1 MVGGLRLVS
10 FLARRVGGLGDVHR
24 AAKVASTNTLRMTE
38 ARHQILGRIETLSRR
53 SFLRLGAGGLGLSL
67 TGLLQA
73 RATARPIE
81 PSGLPPLQAC
91 VLVFY
96 YGGPS
101 HLDTYDLKPDA
112 PAEVRGE
119 FKAISTSVPGLFVCE
134 HLPKMARCMHKVAL
148 VRSMHHQNRLHD
160 SASTEALTGRQP
172 PTGDREE
179 FAPIKQV
186 FPCYGASL
194 NYLRR
199 ELQLDVPHAALPFV
213 FHNVIDVPCQGGG
226 FLGSTYDPLRI
237 NVDPESRTY
246 SAGALALPVGQST
259 KSLRE
264 RRRLLVSLQDK
275 SLAAAQSSMVGRWQL
290 SSDKAFQLLGTQSF
304 REALDLSRES
314 PQTRERYGYDS
325 AAVAVGSGGGGGNG
339 AEMGF
344 ARQMRGQNLL
354 LARRLVEV
362 GIPFVNVF
370 DFRQQ
375 GQNWD
380 AHHQNFEQ
388 HKSHLLPVADQSL
401 SALIE
406 DLDARG
412 LLDTTLVVAM
422 GEFGRTP
429 KINKNGGRDHWPD
442 CYTVLL
448 AGGGV
453 QGGAVSGA
461 SDRIGAYPARDPV
474 TPADLAATIFWRFG
488 IDPSSEIHDLTGR
501 PWRLADGQ
509 PLRSLFA

>member
-1 MVGGLRLVS
+1 
-10 FLARRVGGLGDVHR
+10 
-24 AAKVASTNTLRMTE
+24 MTPS
-38 ARHQILGRIETLSRR
+38 RPHILSPVDRLSRR
-53 SFLRLGAGGLGLSL
+53 TLLRMGVGGLGLSF

-73 RATARPIE
+73 RAKAKSIAL
-81 PSGLPPLQAC
+81 SGLSPLKAC
-91 VLVFY
+91 VVVFY

-119 FKAISTSVPGLFVCE
+119 FKAIASSVPGLFVCE
-134 HLPKMARCMHKVAL
+134 HLPGMARSMHKVAL
-148 VRSMHHQNRLHD
+148 IRSMHHQNRLHD

-194 NYLRR
+194 SYLRR
-199 ELQLDVPHAALPFV
+199 ELELDVPHAALPFV

-226 FLGSTYDPLRI
+226 FLGAAYDPLPI
-237 NVDPESRTY
+237 AVDADRQTY
-246 SAGALALPVGQST
+246 SAGALALPGSAAALQ
-259 KSLRE
+259 E
-264 RRRLLVSLQDK
+264 RRRLLSALQEQSL
-275 SLAAAQSSMVGRWQL
+275 LGVQSSLLGKQWRL

-304 REALDLSRES
+304 RDALDLSRETS
-314 PQTRERYGYDS
+314 QTRERYGYD
-325 AAVAVGSGGGGGNG
+325 AAPVAVGSGGGGGNG

-354 LARRLVEV
+354 LARRLVEAGV
-362 GIPFVNVF
+362 PFVNVF

-380 AHHQNFEQ
+380 AHHQNFAQ
-388 HKSHLLPVADQSL
+388 HKSHLLPIADQSL

-429 KINKNGGRDHWPD
+429 QINKNGGRDHWPD

-453 QGGAVSGA
+453 RGGAVFGA
-461 SDRIGAYPARDPV
+461 SDRTGAYPARDPV

-488 IDPSSEIHDLTGR
+488 IDPTSEIHDLTGR

-509 PLRSLFA
+509 PIRSLFV

>member
-1 MVGGLRLVS
+1 MPQFPHNSSNPVDG
-10 FLARRVGGLGDVHR
+10 
-24 AAKVASTNTLRMTE
+24 M
-38 ARHQILGRIETLSRR
+38 SRR
-53 SFLRLGAGGLGLSL
+53 SVLRMGVGGLGLSL

-73 RATARPIE
+73 RASARAAE
-81 PSGLPPLQAC
+81 FTGLPPLKAC
-91 VLVFY
+91 VIVFY

-119 FKAISTSVPGLFVCE
+119 FKPISTSVPGLFVCE
-134 HLPKMARCMHKVAL
+134 HLPKMSRCMHKVAL
-148 VRSMHHQNRLHD
+148 VRSMHHRNRLHD
-160 SASTEALTGRQP
+160 SASTEALTGRQA

-186 FPCYGASL
+186 FPSYGASL
-194 NYLRR
+194 SYLRR

-226 FLGSTYDPLRI
+226 FLGSTYDPLQI
-237 NVDPESRTY
+237 NVNPENRVY
-246 SAGALALPVGQST
+246 SAGALALPTGQSG
-259 KSLRE
+259 KSIQD
-264 RRRLLVSLQDK
+264 RRRLLTSLQEQ
-275 SLAAAQSSMVGRWQL
+275 SIAAAQSLSMGRWQL
-290 SSDKAFQLLGTQSF
+290 STDRAFQLLGSQSL

-314 PQTRERYGYDS
+314 PQTRDRYGFDTTP
-325 AAVAVGSGGGGGNG
+325 VAVGSGGGGGNG

-354 LARRLVEV
+354 VARRLVEA

-380 AHHQNFEQ
+380 AHHQNFSQ
-388 HKSHLLPVADQSL
+388 HKDHLLPLADQSL

-406 DLDARG
+406 DLDTRG

-429 KINKNGGRDHWPD
+429 TINQNGGRDHWPD
-442 CYTVLL
+442 CYSVLL

-453 QGGAVSGA
+453 HGGAVFGA
-461 SDRIGAYPARDPV
+461 SDRTGAYPAKDPV

-488 IDPSSEIHDLTGR
+488 IDPASEIHDLTGR
-501 PWRLADGQ
+501 PWRVADGQ
-509 PLRSLFA
+509 PLRSLFV

>member
-1 MVGGLRLVS
+1 
-10 FLARRVGGLGDVHR
+10 
-24 AAKVASTNTLRMTE
+24 
-38 ARHQILGRIETLSRR
+38 
-53 SFLRLGAGGLGLSL
+53 
-67 TGLLQA
+67 
-73 RATARPIE
+73 
-81 PSGLPPLQAC
+81 
-91 VLVFY
+91 
-96 YGGPS
+96 
-101 HLDTYDLKPDA
+101 LDTYDLKPEA

-119 FKAISTSVPGLFVCE
+119 FKAIATSVPGLFVCE
-134 HLPKMARCMHKVAL
+134 HLPKMARSMHKVAL
-148 VRSMHHQNRLHD
+148 IRSMHHRNRLHD

-186 FPCYGASL
+186 FPCYGASVS
-194 NYLRR
+194 YLRR

-213 FHNVIDVPCQGGG
+213 FHNVVDVPCQGGG
-226 FLGSTYDPLRI
+226 FLGSAYDPLQVS
-237 NVDPESRTY
+237 VDPESRVY
-246 SAGALALPVGQST
+246 SAGALALPVGQSV
-259 KSLRE
+259 KSLE
-264 RRRLLVSLQDK
+264 DRRRLLVSLQEG
-275 SLAAAQSSMVGRWQL
+275 SIAAAHSSPMGRWQH
-290 SSDKAFQLLGTQSF
+290 SSDKAFQLLGSESF

-314 PQTRERYGYDS
+314 SQMRDRYGYDS
-325 AAVAVGSGGGGGNG
+325 APVAVGSGGGGGNG

-344 ARQMRGQNLL
+344 SREMRGQNLL
-354 LARRLVEV
+354 LARRLVEAGV
-362 GIPFVNVF
+362 PFVNVF

-380 AHHQNFEQ
+380 AHHKNFEQ
-388 HKSHLLPVADQSL
+388 HKSHLLPLADQSL

-429 KINKNGGRDHWPD
+429 RINKDGGRDHWPD

-453 QGGAVSGA
+453 RGGAVFGA
-461 SDRIGAYPARDPV
+461 SDRTGAYPDKDPV

-501 PWRLADGQ
+501 PWRVADGQ

>member
-1 MVGGLRLVS
+1 
-10 FLARRVGGLGDVHR
+10 
-24 AAKVASTNTLRMTE
+24 MTRS
-38 ARHQILGRIETLSRR
+38 RHPSWRNVEELSRR
-53 SFLRLGAGGLGLSL
+53 SWLRLGVGGLGLSL

-73 RATARPIE
+73 RSSGRPIE
-81 PSGLPPLQAC
+81 SPGLRPVKAC
-91 VLVFY
+91 VVVFY

-112 PAEVRGE
+112 PLEVRGE
-119 FKAISTSVPGLFVCE
+119 FKPISTSVPGLFVCE

-148 VRSMHHQNRLHD
+148 VRTMHHENRLHD

-179 FAPIKQV
+179 AVPIKQV
-186 FPCYGASL
+186 FPSYGASL
-194 NYLRR
+194 SYLRR
-199 ELQLDVPHAALPFV
+199 ELQLDVSHAALPFV
-213 FHNVIDVPCQGGG
+213 FHNVVDVPCQGGG
-226 FLGSTYDPLRI
+226 FLGATYDPLQI
-237 NVDPESRTY
+237 KVDPQTRAYT
-246 SAGALALPVGQST
+246 AGALVLPEGHSAR
-259 KSLRE
+259 SLQD
-264 RRRLLVSLQDK
+264 RRRLLASLQATPTATAGPSPIAD
-275 SLAAAQSSMVGRWQL
+275 WQL
-290 SSDKAFQLLGTQSF
+290 SSEKAFQLLGTESF
-304 REALDLSRES
+304 RQALDLSRES
-314 PQTRERYGYDS
+314 SQTRERYGYD
-325 AAVAVGSGGGGGNG
+325 APPVAVGSGGGGGNG

-354 LARRLVEV
+354 VARRLVEAGV
-362 GIPFVNVF
+362 PFVNVF

-388 HKSHLLPVADQSL
+388 HKTHLLPMADQSL

-412 LLDTTLVVAM
+412 LLETTLVVAM

-453 QGGAVSGA
+453 HGGAVHGA
-461 SDRIGAYPARDPV
+461 SDRSGAYPRA
-474 TPADLAATIFWRFG
+474 TP
-488 IDPSSEIHDLTGR
+488 
-501 PWRLADGQ
+501 
-509 PLRSLFA
+509 

>member
-1 MVGGLRLVS
+1 MMQS
-10 FLARRVGGLGDVHR
+10 
-24 AAKVASTNTLRMTE
+24 
-38 ARHQILGRIETLSRR
+38 RHQPRSPVEGLSRR
-53 SFLRLGAGGLGLSL
+53 SLLKLGVGGLGLSL

-73 RATARPIE
+73 RANARPIE
-81 PSGLPPLQAC
+81 SSGLPPLRAC

-119 FKAISTSVPGLFVCE
+119 FKPISTSVPGLFVCE
-134 HLPKMARCMHKVAL
+134 HLPMMARCMHKVAL
-148 VRSMHHQNRLHD
+148 IRSMHHQNRLHD
-160 SASTEALTGRQP
+160 SASTEALTGRQA

-194 NYLRR
+194 SYLRR
-199 ELQLDVPHAALPFV
+199 EMQIDVPHAGLPFV

-226 FLGSTYDPLRI
+226 FLGSAYDPLQI
-237 NVDPESRTY
+237 NVNPTDRIY
-246 SAGALALPVGQST
+246 SAGALALPAGQSDR
-259 KSLRE
+259 SLGD
-264 RRRLLVSLQDK
+264 RRRLLMSLQEK
-275 SLAAAQSSMVGRWQL
+275 SLAAIQSLQMGRWQL
-290 SSDKAFQLLGTQSF
+290 SSDKAFQLLGSQSF
-304 REALDLSRES
+304 REALDLSRETS
-314 PQTRERYGYDS
+314 QTRERYGYDS
-325 AAVAVGSGGGGGNG
+325 APVAVGSGGGGGNG

-354 LARRLVEV
+354 LARRLVEAGV
-362 GIPFVNVF
+362 PFVNVF

-380 AHHQNFEQ
+380 AHHQNFDQ
-388 HKSHLLPVADQSL
+388 HRKHLLPLADQSL

-429 KINKNGGRDHWPD
+429 TINKNGGRDHWPD
-442 CYTVLL
+442 CYSVLL

-453 QGGAVSGA
+453 NGGAVFGA
-461 SDRIGAYPARDPV
+461 SDRTGAYPSRDPV
-474 TPADLAATIFWRFG
+474 TPADLAATIYWRFG
-488 IDPSSEIHDLTGR
+488 IDPSTEIHDLTGR
-501 PWRLADGQ
+501 PWRIADGQ
-509 PLRSLFA
+509 PLRSLFV

>member
-1 MVGGLRLVS
+1 
-10 FLARRVGGLGDVHR
+10 
-24 AAKVASTNTLRMTE
+24 
-38 ARHQILGRIETLSRR
+38 
-53 SFLRLGAGGLGLSL
+53 
-67 TGLLQA
+67 
-73 RATARPIE
+73 
-81 PSGLPPLQAC
+81 
-91 VLVFY
+91 
-96 YGGPS
+96 
-101 HLDTYDLKPDA
+101 LDTYDLKPDA

-119 FKAISTSVPGLFVCE
+119 FKAIATSVPGLFVCE
-134 HLPKMARCMHKVAL
+134 HLPKMARCMHRVAL
-148 VRSMHHQNRLHD
+148 IRSMHHENRLHD

-179 FAPIKQV
+179 AVPIKQV
-186 FPCYGASL
+186 FPCYGAALS
-194 NYLRR
+194 YLRR

-213 FHNVIDVPCQGGG
+213 FHNVVNVPCQGGG
-226 FLGSTYDPLRI
+226 FLGSTYDPLQI
-237 NVDPESRTY
+237 NVDLDRRAY
-246 SAGALALPVGQST
+246 SAGALALPAGQSAE
-259 KSLRE
+259 SLQD
-264 RRRLLVSLQDK
+264 RRRLLMSLQEKTIASAK
-275 SLAAAQSSMVGRWQL
+275 SLPIGRWQL
-290 SSDKAFQLLGTQSF
+290 STDKAFQLLGTESF
-304 REALDLSRES
+304 RRALDLSRES
-314 PQTRERYGYDS
+314 SQTRDRYGYDT
-325 AAVAVGSGGGGGNG
+325 APVAVGSGGGGGNG

-354 LARRLVEV
+354 LARRLVEAGV
-362 GIPFVNVF
+362 PFVNVF

-388 HKSHLLPVADQSL
+388 HKRHLLPLADQSL
-401 SALIE
+401 CALIE

-453 QGGAVSGA
+453 HGGAVFGA
-461 SDRIGAYPARDPV
+461 SDRSGAYPAKDPV

-501 PWRLADGQ
+501 PWRVADGR
-509 PLRSLFA
+509 PLTSLFV